1 MKRLIS
7 ATLALSLLGT
17 AAATAAPAYR
27 GTPVEYRYGYHRDAD
42 NGAAIAAGVGFLALL
57 AVMASQDHHRVYDRH
72 DWGRRDR
79 DYDRGRWDFRGGY
92 ERGYGFRDGRGR
104 R

>member
-27 GTPVEYRYGYHRDAD
+27 GTPIEYRGGYDHRDAG
-42 NGAAIAAGVGFLALL
+42 NGAAIAVGVGFLALL
-57 AVMASQDHHRVYDRH
+57 AVVASQDHHHRVYDR
-72 DWGRRDR
+72 
-79 DYDRGRWDFRGGY
+79 
-92 ERGYGFRDGRGR
+92 GYGFHDGRDR